1 MALAAGNSRTLRVL
15 LLVHRSAPRDPELV
29 YSDRLRPHHQHC
41 TKPPPRAGETI
52 ASPILFLSISP
63 SIFQLVLSHYSRQT
77 ADLGPTES
85 FAARQLR
92 TTIDVV
98 CPPSLAFLHG
108 GLHLQVTHHLFPRLP
123 RHNLMEASMMV
134 KEFAK
139 EWDLE
144 YAEFGFIRGNQDVR
158 NVLRQV
164 ADQAKIMGI
173 VAEYHVQEAM
183 KKST

>member
-1 MALAAGNSRTLRVL
+1 VALVAGNGRTLRVQ
-15 LLVHRSAPRDPELV
+15 LLVHRSAPGDSGLAD
-29 YSDRLRPHHQHC
+29 SDRLLLHYRYR
-41 TKPPPRAGETI
+41 TKPPPSTGETI
-52 ASPILFLSISP
+52 ALPILFLSISP
-63 SIFQLVLSHYSRQT
+63 SIFQFVLSHYSRPT

-92 TTIDVV
+92 TTVDVV

-134 KEFAK
+134 KEFAR

-158 NVLRQV
+158 NILRQV
-164 ADQAKIMGI
+164 ADQAKIVGI
-173 VAEYHVQEAM
+173 VAEHHAQEAM
-183 KKST
+183 KKSM